1 MSTAASVSFLDIHRA
16 RQRIAPYVRHTPLE
30 PSEALSRRAGTS
42 VLLKLETM
50 QVTGSFKPRLSFHK
64 LLTLDAEARSRG
76 VIASSAGGHG
86 LGLAYVGRTL
96 GVDVEVYLPSFADP
110 RKVERMRELG
120 ARLTFFESVQAA
132 RQAAQERARE
142 TGRTFVS
149 AYNDPAIIAGGG
161 TVGLEVLDD
170 APDTDLVLVG
180 MGGGGLASGLGIAL
194 GTANPRARVW
204 GVQSEAAPVLARW
217 LEAGRPVPVET
228 RPSIA
233 LGLGALLEED
243 SLSFTLAKRWV
254 ERTVCVSE
262 DDLRAAMALLLEEH
276 QLVVEP
282 SGAAPVAAL
291 LKSDVRAFSRVVLV
305 LTGRNIGA
313 RAFLSHVGAHLTEPA
328 SRAGQAA

>member
-1 MSTAASVSFLDIHRA
+1 MSPEESVSFPDLHRA

-64 LLTLDAEARSRG
+64 LLTLDAEARARG

-86 LGLAYVGRTL
+86 LGLAHVGRTL
-96 GVDVEVYLPSFADP
+96 GVDVEVHLPSFADP
-110 RKVERMRELG
+110 QKVARMRELG
-120 ARLTFFESVQAA
+120 ARLTFFDSVAAA
-132 RQAAQERARE
+132 RRAAIERARE

-170 APDTDLVLVG
+170 APDTDLMLVG

-194 GTANPRARVW
+194 GTLNPRGRVW

-233 LGLGALLEED
+233 SGLGALIEED

-262 DDLRAAMALLLEEH
+262 EDIRQAMALLLEEH

-305 LTGRNIGA
+305 LTGRNIHA
-313 RAFLSHVGAHLTEPA
+313 EAYLAHVGARPPGVA
-328 SRAGQAA
+328 SRPGQAA

>member
-1 MSTAASVSFLDIHRA
+1 MSTDASVSFLDIHRA

-42 VLLKLETM
+42 VLLKLESM
-50 QVTGSFKPRLSFHK
+50 QETGSFKPRLSFNK
-64 LLTLDAEARSRG
+64 LLTLNTEARARG

-86 LGLAYVGRTL
+86 LGLAHVGRRL
-96 GVDVEVYLPSFADP
+96 GVDVEVHLPHFADP
-110 RKVERMRELG
+110 RKVARMRELG
-120 ARLTFFESVQAA
+120 ARLSFFESVPAA
-132 RQAAQERARE
+132 RHAAVERARE

-170 APDTDLVLVG
+170 APDTDLMMVG

-194 GTANPRARVW
+194 GTVNPRARVW
-204 GVQSEAAPVLARW
+204 GVQSEASPVLARW
-217 LEAGRPVPVET
+217 LEAGRPVSVET

-233 LGLGALLEED
+233 SGLGALLEED

-262 DDLRAAMALLLEEH
+262 DALREAMALLLEEH

-291 LKSDVRAFSRVVLV
+291 LQSDVRAFSRVVLV
-305 LTGRNIGA
+305 LTGRNIEA
-313 RAFLSHVGAHLTEPA
+313 RAYLSHVGAQPPKVA
-328 SRAGQAA
+328 SRAQQAA

>member
-1 MSTAASVSFLDIHRA
+1 MSTEASVSFLDIHRA
-16 RQRIAPYVRHTPLE
+16 RQRIDPYVRHTPLE

-42 VLLKLETM
+42 VHLKLETM

-64 LLTLDAEARSRG
+64 LLTLDAEARARG

-86 LGLAYVGRTL
+86 LGLAHVGRTL
-96 GVDVEVYLPSFADP
+96 GVDVDVYLPSFADP
-110 RKVERMRELG
+110 QKVARMREFG

-132 RQAAQERARE
+132 RQAARARARE

-180 MGGGGLASGLGIAL
+180 MAGGGLASGLGIAL

-204 GVQSEAAPVLARW
+204 GVQPEVSPVLARW
-217 LEAGRPVPVET
+217 LAAGRPVPVES

-233 LGLGALLEED
+233 SGLGGRIEED
-243 SLSFTLAKRWV
+243 SLSFTLARRWV

-262 DDLRAAMALLLEEH
+262 DELRAAMALLLEEH

-313 RAFLSHVGAHLTEPA
+313 REYFAHLGIQPAPPA
-328 SRAGQAA
+328 SRAGQSA